1 MRAFRLGLAVFVG
14 AHAIPGAQAHL
25 VGLSTAQG
33 QFFGDTFALTIG
45 FAPGDAQQLLPEEHR
60 PKGPWTPDGF
70 QSARGL
76 LLWLAPQLWQVHVD
90 GKPLSPRE
98 VRVNLLPGDTV
109 SFQLLFHRPR
119 EGRKIIL
126 RALKLSELPASHRE
140 LIVIENQSGSQR
152 VQKLLTAQDD
162 TLELELSAEGAI
174 ATKAKDETSGST
186 GGPQTFGGFL
196 KLGVE
201 HIWTGYDHLLFLF
214 GLLVVCRTF
223 RSTVAIISCFTLAH
237 SLTLALA
244 TLDYVNLPSRFTE
257 PAIAASIVIVGVENL
272 VRRGAE
278 PRGRWALSF
287 AFGLIHGFGFATVL
301 RDLGVGAGG
310 KGLTMPLF
318 AFNLGVEIGQIAIA
332 SLVLPIIWRLR
343 RNEAFDRRAVPAL
356 SAIVTVAG
364 IFWFLE
370 RTVFA

>member
-1 MRAFRLGLAVFVG
+1 MS
-14 AHAIPGAQAHL
+14 IP
-25 VGLSTAQG
+25 
-33 QFFGDTFALTIG
+33 
-45 FAPGDAQQLLPEEHR
+45 P
-60 PKGPWTPDGF
+60 
-70 QSARGL
+70 
-76 LLWLAPQLWQVHVD
+76 
-90 GKPLSPRE
+90 
-98 VRVNLLPGDTV
+98 
-109 SFQLLFHRPR
+109 
-119 EGRKIIL
+119 
-126 RALKLSELPASHRE
+126 SHRQ

-174 ATKAKDETSGST
+174 ATNAKDETSGST

-257 PAIAASIVIVGVENL
+257 PAIAASIVFVGVENL
-272 VRRGAE
+272 LRRGAE
-278 PRGRWALSF
+278 PRGRWALTF

-310 KGLTMPLF
+310 KALTVPLF
-318 AFNLGVEIGQIAIA
+318 AFNLGVEIGQIVIA
-332 SLVLPIIWRLR
+332 SLVLPIVWRLR
-343 RNEAFDRRAVPAL
+343 QNEKFDRHGVPAL

-364 IFWFLE
+364 VFWFLE